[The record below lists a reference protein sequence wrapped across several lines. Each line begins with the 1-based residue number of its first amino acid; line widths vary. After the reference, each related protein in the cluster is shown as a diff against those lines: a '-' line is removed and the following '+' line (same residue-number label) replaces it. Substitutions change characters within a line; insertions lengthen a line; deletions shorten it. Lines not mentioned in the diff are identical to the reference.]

1 MTANYQLLFWGLL
14 FVVLYSAVGY
24 PVLLYSILLIKRVFK
39 KKKDLSAW
47 TDEACPEITI
57 IIPAYNEASIIKEK
71 VENTLA
77 LQYPGNKKNILF
89 ITDGST
95 DETPDIIRKFQDQGV
110 ELLHSPERCGKS
122 EALNRAMK
130 YVKTD
135 IVVCCDANTMI
146 NRDALIHITSHY
158 RNPNVGGVCGEK
170 KVITPSSNGAASE
183 GEGAYWRYESK
194 LKEWDAELTSVMGG
208 AGELF
213 SIRTSLY
220 PSIPKEIILDDFF
233 ITMHIVQKGFKVA
246 YEKNAYATETSSA
259 SVQDEMKR
267 KVRIASGGFQIMLV
281 LIPMLNF
288 FKYGWVSFQYISHRV
303 LRWLIVPFA
312 LPLLLLLNIY
322 LAYELRGIYEYTL
335 LIQILAY
342 ATALVGRFLK
352 KNKVQIKGLL
362 FPYYYAFMNY
372 CVLLGFFKFLQ
383 GNHSSIWEKV
393 NRQ

>member
-1 MTANYQLLFWGLL
+1 MIANYQLLFWGSL
-14 FVVLYSAVGY
+14 FVIFYSAVGY
-24 PVLLYSILLIKRVFK
+24 PVLLYILVLIKRLFK
-39 KKKDLSAW
+39 KKYDTSIW
-47 TDEACPEITI
+47 TDETCPEVTVIV
-57 IIPAYNEASIIKEK
+57 PAYNEAYIIEEK
-71 VENTLA
+71 IENTLA
-77 LQYPGNKKNILF
+77 LQYPEGKKRILF

-95 DETPDIIRKFQDQGV
+95 DETPDLVRKYADQGV

-130 YVKTD
+130 FVETD
-135 IVVCCDANTMI
+135 IVICCDANTMI
-146 NRDALIHITSHY
+146 NRDAIHHMVSHY
-158 RNPNVGGVCGEK
+158 RDPKVGGVCGEK
-170 KVITPSSNGAASE
+170 KVVNLESNGAASE
-183 GEGAYWRYESK
+183 GEGAYWKYESK
-194 LKEWDAELTSVMGG
+194 LKEWDAELSSVMGG

-220 PSIPKEIILDDFF
+220 PSIPKEIILDDFY
-233 ITMHIVQKGFKVA
+233 ITMHIVREGFNVA
-246 YEKNAYATETSSA
+246 YEKNAYATESSSA
-259 SVQDEMKR
+259 SVSDEMKR

-288 FKYGWVSFQYISHRV
+288 FKYGLVSFQYISHRV

-312 LPLLLLLNIY
+312 LPLIFLLNIY
-322 LAYELRGIYEYTL
+322 LAYQLGGVYDI
-335 LIQILAY
+335 ILFFQVIAY
-342 ATALVGRFLK
+342 STALIGRFLK
-352 KNKVQIKGLL
+352 KNKVQIKGIL